1 MAHSA
6 RRWHGRRV
14 SESQKVTKQP
24 ALTTA
29 SGSIWLLVAGI
40 IAVICLV
47 LLWLMRDLDPPGA
60 ATIGIVT
67 IIVMYLVMVAI
78 RYGVHAPRVRVWGLA
93 LLTLAI
99 VAAFLAVATLTI
111 AIGAT
116 FMTIATVSIYSA

>member
-1 MAHSA
+1 VAHSA

-47 LLWLMRDLDPPGA
+47 LLWLMRDLNPPGA

-78 RYGVHAPRVRVWGLA
+78 RYGVAAPRVRLWS
-93 LLTLAI
+93 LAI
-99 VAAFLAVATLTI
+99 LTI